1 MDILLSILA
10 IACLLIGLIGS
21 LLPLPGPPLSF
32 LGMLFLQATSF
43 VDFSSQLLWIL
54 GIATVVVTVLDYF
67 VPIWGLKKFGGS
79 KAGIWGS
86 TIGLLIGMFMGPL
99 GIFIGAFA
107 GGLVGE
113 LAAGKD
119 SAQATKAAFG
129 SFVGFLFGTGLKMAL
144 CVVMIWY
151 ALAAVL

>member
-43 VDFSSQLLWIL
+43 VDFSSQLLWTL

-99 GIFIGAFA
+99 GI
-107 GGLVGE
+107 LTR
-113 LAAGKD
+113 LMR
-119 SAQATKAAFG
+119 QAP
-129 SFVGFLFGTGLKMAL
+129 GTRQQ
-144 CVVMIWY
+144 
-151 ALAAVL
+151 AVAP

>member
-43 VDFSSQLLWIL
+43 VDFSSQLLWTL
-54 GIATVVVTVLDYF
+54 GIATVAVTVLDYF

>member
-1 MDILLSILA
+1 
-10 IACLLIGLIGS
+10 
-21 LLPLPGPPLSF
+21 
-32 LGMLFLQATSF
+32 MLFLQATSF
-43 VDFSSQLLWIL
+43 VDFSSQLLWTL

-113 LAAGKD
+113 LVAGKD